1 MRSHLSP
8 HFSNGGIW
16 NASAADPST
25 SLSPQ
30 RAANARKSQTRS
42 PPHRSVVPAPWEWGF
57 VRKRGFRLVPRR
69 PSLVLV
75 PILPPPIFV
84 SEPPN
89 IPPARPQ
96 ARPPVPREADEDD
109 PPPIRTLHIACRGAP
124 SLRVP
129 CPRVRDW
136 GEGDQ
141 RPAVRWRRSPLG
153 NQYPSVHTEGE
164 FPPRVDDTS

>member
-1 MRSHLSP
+1 LRWCDAVMRVKNFQGQHRDVSATSHYQRVYFCLRMSSRMCFLNVFYLYAVRCPATTISHFLPNRCKSHSHFKMRSHLSP

-75 PILPPPIFV
+75 PILPP
-84 SEPPN
+84 
-89 IPPARPQ
+89 
-96 ARPPVPREADEDD
+96 
-109 PPPIRTLHIACRGAP
+109 
-124 SLRVP
+124 
-129 CPRVRDW
+129 
-136 GEGDQ
+136 
-141 RPAVRWRRSPLG
+141 
-153 NQYPSVHTEGE
+153 QYL
-164 FPPRVDDTS
+164 